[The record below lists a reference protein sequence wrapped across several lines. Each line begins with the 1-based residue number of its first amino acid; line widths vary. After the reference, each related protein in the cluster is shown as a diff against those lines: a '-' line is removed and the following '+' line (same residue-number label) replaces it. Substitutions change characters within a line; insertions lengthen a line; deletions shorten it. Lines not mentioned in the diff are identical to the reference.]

1 MRGNTDVYSI
11 PVASLAKGLAAVTI
25 SLHPAAAHHAH
36 DGYTVRAGDTLSSI
50 AKHEY
55 GHRADWAG
63 LWWANR
69 HRIGNPNLITAG
81 QRLRL
86 PNSPKTGAKVVHAAM
101 AAVPAPAPVHTSA
114 PASAPSSGS
123 SDSSSSGATSAP
135 PPSGSAGG
143 VNWSAIAACES
154 GGNWSINTGNGYYG
168 GLQFTQQTWLAYGG
182 GQYAPTANLASAGDQ
197 IAVAERVAADVGLSA
212 WPVCGANG

>member
-1 MRGNTDVYSI
+1 MKGNTDVYSI
-11 PVASLAKGLAAVTI
+11 PVASLAKALAAVTI
-25 SLHPAAAHHAH
+25 SMHPAAAHHSH
-36 DGYTVRAGDTLSSI
+36 PHSYTVRTGDTLSAI

-69 HRIGNPNLITAG
+69 HRIGNPNMIAAG

-86 PNSPKTGAKVVHAAM
+86 PNSPKRGSKVVHAAM
-101 AAVPAPAPVHTSA
+101 AAVPAPAPAHTSA
-114 PASAPSSGS
+114 PASAPSSS
-123 SDSSSSGATSAP
+123 SGSSSSGATSAP
-135 PPSGSAGG
+135 PPSGSSSG

-154 GGNWSINTGNGYYG
+154 GGDWSINTGNGYYG

-182 GQYAPTANLASAGDQ
+182 GAYAPTANLASAGEQ
-197 IAVAERVAADVGLSA
+197 ISVAERVAADVGLSA